1 MTAAIFWSKNRDPA
15 RWRDAWQI
23 GANIRKYII
32 SEKPMTQERWLAER
46 ATMIDVSPEQTTS
59 SRRPDQRLFFD
70 R

>member
-1 MTAAIFWSKNRDPA
+1 
-15 RWRDAWQI
+15 
-23 GANIRKYII
+23 
-32 SEKPMTQERWLAER
+32 MTQERWLAER